1 MQVQYEGYYWSAT
14 SEMVSYPEGSYTSI
28 EYYYANFYS
37 TGVRVSDQWVY
48 TGLAVRLVTNVE

>member
-1 MQVQYEGYYWSAT
+1 MYNMKVIIGQLHLRWFLT
-14 SEMVSYPEGSYTSI
+14 LRGSYTSI

-37 TGVRVSDQWVY
+37 TGVRVSDHWVY